1 MNTYKDCTTEALL
14 VIESG
19 LDSYDPEIMFE
30 LARRANLETL
40 WFNAEYN
47 LDFEEAYK
55 AIIEKL
61 TQS

>member
-14 VIESG
+14 IIESG
-19 LDSYDPEIMFE
+19 LSSYDPEIMWE

-47 LDFEEAYK
+47 LSFEDAYK